1 MSGFRDFDL
10 DRYGQLLRQL
20 LPGAIGFSMCDSA
33 GLRRWSSACSN
44 LDSCVRAV
52 AILNKNHENWAVED
66 VDAQTRELDEM
77 SVAITVRV
85 DSSDPEAG
93 TLFALV
99 PADGTDLEQQ
109 KTSLQAV
116 AACLA
121 SENGM
126 LAELDGMAGELA
138 SRYEELNLIY
148 VTDDNVKYFD
158 EGQDALRRLVQNT
171 GRYLDTDLTALVMA
185 DRKIITSQG
194 NRAVPLISAE
204 KILNSA
210 TGDLY
215 ERVRFMKDA
224 VVLNDMSSDEGLPRL
239 PQLPCKLLAAPVL
252 DENGAVIG
260 VLLIANA
267 TTADD
272 FTTSDAKLMRVM
284 ARKAARIIQVNYDS
298 LTGMMTRHGFE
309 YHLETALYIVRY
321 KRIEH
326 CVMHINL
333 DRMHVVND
341 TCSHHA
347 GDELIRRVATKIRE
361 HLGESD
367 IVARTGGDSFSALLG
382 ACSLERGREVA
393 NELREAINK
402 IDFKWDKRRF
412 EISVS
417 IGLAAMAAE
426 SESIVTVV
434 GAAEMACAKAKSN
447 GRNRV
452 EIYERDSTLLSRR
465 RAEIEWVGHLHNALR
480 EDRFQLYSQRIE
492 PLQDASQLPHT
503 EILLRLR
510 TDNGEVLGPN
520 EFIPAAER
528 YNLMPAIDRW
538 VVRNTLK
545 MLSANL
551 PRRVRAANV
560 WAINLSGQSIGD
572 GAFLEFVT
580 RETSQ
585 AAVPPESI
593 CFEITETAA
602 VADLDQACRFV
613 EALKERGFRFAL
625 DDFGTGLSSFAYLKS
640 LPVDYLKIDGTFV
653 REIADDRISE
663 SMVSAITQIGHVMGL
678 ETIAEF
684 VENDAIRDCLVRVG
698 VTFGQ
703 GYGIERPRPLM
714 SYLSELTPELVTLPT
729 AAAVAV

>member
-1 MSGFRDFDL
+1 MSEFRDLELEPFG
-10 DRYGQLLRQL
+10 RLLRRL
-20 LPGAIGFSMCDSA
+20 LPEAIGFSVCDQA
-33 GLRRWSSACSN
+33 GLRRWSSEGSD
-44 LDSCVRAV
+44 LDRCVRGV
-52 AILNKNHENWAVED
+52 AMLNRHHEGWAEAATFTCIHDDD
-66 VDAQTRELDEM
+66 V
-77 SVAITVRV
+77 VALSVRV
-85 DSSDPEAG
+85 DVDDPAMG
-93 TLFALV
+93 TLLALLPV
-99 PADGTDLEQQ
+99 GAPVQACRD
-109 KTSLQAV
+109 SLLVV
-116 AACLA
+116 AGCMVSQGACL
-121 SENGM
+121 S
-126 LAELDGMAGELA
+126 ELDGMAGELA
-138 SRYEELNLIY
+138 ARYEELNLIY
-148 VTDDNVKYFD
+148 VTEDNIKYFD
-158 EGQDALRRLVQNT
+158 EGQDALRKLVQNT
-171 GRYLDTDLTALVMA
+171 ARYLDTDLTALVMG
-185 DRKIITSQG
+185 DRNIITSQG
-194 NRAVPLISAE
+194 NRTVPLPEADRIIS
-204 KILNSA
+204 LA

-215 ERVRFMKDA
+215 ERLRFMKDT
-224 VVLNDMSSDEGLPRL
+224 VVINDPCAEPALSGLDT
-239 PQLPCKLLAAPVL
+239 KLLGSPVL

-260 VLLIANA
+260 VLVIAKSA
-267 TTADD
+267 KAGD
-272 FTTSDAKLMRVM
+272 FSASDAKLMRVM

-326 CVMHINL
+326 CVIHINL

-347 GDELIRRVATKIRE
+347 GDELIRRVAVKIRE

-367 IVARTGGDSFSALLG
+367 IVARTGGDQFSALLG
-382 ACSLERGREVA
+382 ACSLERGQDVA

-412 EISVS
+412 EVSVS
-417 IGLAAMAAE
+417 IGVAAMAPE

-434 GAAEMACAKAKSN
+434 GAAEMACARAKSN

-452 EIYERDSTLLSRR
+452 EVYERDSKLLLRR

-480 EDRFQLYSQRIE
+480 EDRFLLYGQRIE
-492 PLQDASQLPHT
+492 PLQDSSHQPHT

-510 TDNGEVLGPN
+510 TDAGKILGPD

-545 MLSANL
+545 MLAANL
-551 PRRVRAANV
+551 PRRVRADNV

-572 GAFLEFVT
+572 GAFIEFVT
-580 RETSQ
+580 RETCQ
-585 AAVPPESI
+585 ADVPPESI

-602 VADLDQACRFV
+602 VADLDQACRFID
-613 EALKERGFRFAL
+613 ALKEHGFRFAL

-640 LPVDYLKIDGTFV
+640 LPVDYLKIDGAFV
-653 REIADDRISE
+653 REIVADRVSE

-684 VENDAIRDCLVRVG
+684 VESDEIRGYLVDLG

-703 GYGIERPRPLM
+703 GFAIEEPQPLM
-714 SYLSELTPELVTLPT
+714 QQMAALTPLAPPEPMVIGL
-729 AAAVAV
+729 